1 MKKQKKQKKQ
11 NDNDN
16 DNHINYVV
24 NEEKRTCT
32 AYLEDVRN
40 GMIIMVNKRLEHV
53 GLHGIRLYSNS
64 FDGKDFLTAVTDGIP
79 DKVVATVRCSP
90 EDEFNPETGCALARV
105 RLLRKMYDYRYMVT
119 VRAMNRL
126 AFTDVFFNN
135 LRYTCDNRAM
145 NYEHEEDAILNSLK
159 KSN

>member
-1 MKKQKKQKKQ
+1 MKKQ
-11 NDNDN
+11 NDNG
-16 DNHINYVV
+16 NHINYVV

-40 GMIIMVNKRLEHV
+40 GMWDMVNKRLLHV
-53 GLHGIRLYSNS
+53 GLDGIMIYHNS
-64 FDGKDFLTAVTDGIP
+64 FDGKGFLEAILGDIP
-79 DKVVATVRCSP
+79 DKVVVTVRCSP

-105 RLLRKMYDYRYMVT
+105 RLLKKLYDYRYTVA

-126 AFTDVFFNN
+126 DFANVFFNE
-135 LRYTCDNRAM
+135 LRSTCDDRAM
-145 NYEHEEDAILNSLK
+145 NYENEEDAILDSLK

>member
-1 MKKQKKQKKQ
+1 MKKQ

-16 DNHINYVV
+16 GNHINYVV

-40 GMIIMVNKRLEHV
+40 GMWDMVSKRLTRV
-53 GLHGIRLYSNS
+53 GLAGIMIYPNA
-64 FDGKDFLTAVTDGIP
+64 FDGKDFLTAVVDDIP
-79 DKVVATVRCSP
+79 DKVVVTVRCSP
-90 EDEFNPETGCALARV
+90 EDEFNPETGCALARA
-105 RLLRKMYDYRYMVT
+105 RLLKKMYDYRYTVA

-126 AFTDVFFNN
+126 TFADVFFNE
-135 LRYTCDNRAM
+135 LRSTCDDRAK
-145 NYEHEEDAILNSLK
+145 NYENEEDAILDSLK

>member
-1 MKKQKKQKKQ
+1 MKKH

-16 DNHINYVV
+16 GNHINYVV

-40 GMIIMVNKRLEHV
+40 GMMTMVNKRLAHF
-53 GLHGIRLYSNS
+53 GLDGIRFYPNS
-64 FDGKDFLTAVTDGIP
+64 FDGKDFLTAVVGDIP
-79 DKVVATVRCSP
+79 DKVVVTVRCSP

-105 RLLRKMYDYRYMVT
+105 RLLKKLYDYRYT
-119 VRAMNRL
+119 VAARATNRL
-126 AFTDVFFNN
+126 TLARVFFAD
-135 LRYTCDNRAM
+135 LLSTCDDRAM
-145 NYEHEEDAILNSLK
+145 NYENEEDAILDSLK

>member
-1 MKKQKKQKKQ
+1 MKKQ
-11 NDNDN
+11 NDN

-40 GMIIMVNKRLEHV
+40 GMMTMVSKRLTRV
-53 GLHGIRLYSNS
+53 GLDGIMIYPNS
-64 FDGKDFLTAVTDGIP
+64 FDGKDFLTAVVDDIP

-90 EDEFNPETGCALARV
+90 EDEFNPETGCALARA
-105 RLLRKMYDYRYMVT
+105 RLLKKMYDYRYTVA

-126 AFTDVFFNN
+126 TFADVFFNE
-135 LRYTCDNRAM
+135 LRSTCNDRAM
-145 NYEHEEDAILNSLK
+145 NYENEEDAILDSLK

>member
-1 MKKQKKQKKQ
+1 MKKQ
-11 NDNDN
+11 NDN

-40 GMIIMVNKRLEHV
+40 GMITMVDKRLKHF
-53 GLHGIRLYSNS
+53 GLHGIRFYPNS
-64 FDGKDFLTAVTDGIP
+64 FDGKDFLTAVVDDIP

-105 RLLRKMYDYRYMVT
+105 RLLRKMYDYRYTVA

-126 AFTDVFFNN
+126 TFANVFFNE
-135 LRYTCDNRAM
+135 LRCICDNRAM
-145 NYEHEEDAILNSLK
+145 NYENEEDAILDSLK

>member
-1 MKKQKKQKKQ
+1 MKKQKKQ
-11 NDNDN
+11 NDN

-40 GMIIMVNKRLEHV
+40 GMTIMVNKRLEHV
-53 GLHGIRLYSNS
+53 GLHGVRLYSNS

-79 DKVVATVRCSP
+79 DKVVVTVRCSP

-105 RLLRKMYDYRYMVT
+105 RLLRKMYDYRYTVA

-126 AFTDVFFNN
+126 TFTDVFFND

-145 NYEHEEDAILNSLK
+145 NYEHEEDAILDSLK

>member
-1 MKKQKKQKKQ
+1 MKKQ
-11 NDNDN
+11 N

-32 AYLEDVRN
+32 AYLKDVRI
-40 GMIIMVNKRLEHV
+40 GMKTMVNKRLEHV
-53 GLHGIRLYSNS
+53 GLHGIGLYSNS
-64 FDGKDFLTAVTDGIP
+64 FDGKDFLTSVVDDIP
-79 DKVVATVRCSP
+79 DKVVVTVRCSP

-105 RLLRKMYDYRYMVT
+105 RLLRKMYDYRYMVAA
-119 VRAMNRL
+119 RAMNRL
-126 AFTDVFFNN
+126 TFTDVFFSD

-145 NYEHEEDAILNSLK
+145 NYEHEEDAILDSLK

>member
-1 MKKQKKQKKQ
+1 MKKQKKQ

-16 DNHINYVV
+16 HIIYVV

-40 GMIIMVNKRLEHV
+40 GMLTMADKRLRHY
-53 GLHGIRLYSNS
+53 GLNGIRFYPNS
-64 FDGKDFLTAVTDGIP
+64 FDGKDFLTAITDDIP
-79 DKVVATVRCSP
+79 DKVVVTVRCSP
-90 EDEFNPETGCALARV
+90 EDEFNPETGCALARA
-105 RLLRKMYDYRYMVT
+105 RLLRKMYDYRYTVA

-126 AFTDVFFNN
+126 TLSAVFFNE
-135 LRYTCDNRAM
+135 LLCTCNDRAV
-145 NYEHEEDAILNSLK
+145 NYENEEDAILDSLK

>member
-1 MKKQKKQKKQ
+1 MKKQ

-16 DNHINYVV
+16 GNHINYVV

-40 GMIIMVNKRLEHV
+40 GMWDMVSKRLVHV
-53 GLHGIRLYSNS
+53 GLDGIMIYPNS
-64 FDGKDFLTAVTDGIP
+64 FDGKDFLTAVVGDIP
-79 DKVVATVRCSP
+79 DKVVVTVRCNP

-105 RLLRKMYDYRYMVT
+105 RLLKKLYDYRYTVA

-126 AFTDVFFNN
+126 TFARVFFNE
-135 LRYTCDNRAM
+135 LRSTCNNRAM
-145 NYEHEEDAILNSLK
+145 NYENEEDAILDSLK
-159 KSN
+159 ESN